1 MLTLNFK
8 RYEDQLVLQCNFCV
22 LKHCVYR
29 IMYVLIC
36 SWKNKH
42 ITKKKETDE

>member
-8 RYEDQLVLQCNFCV
+8 SYYRTVCYEDQLVFLHYNLSL

-29 IMYVLIC
+29 IMYV
-36 SWKNKH
+36 
-42 ITKKKETDE
+42 

>member
-8 RYEDQLVLQCNFCV
+8 SYYKTACYEDQLDLHCNFCV

-29 IMYVLIC
+29 IMCMYV
-36 SWKNKH
+36 
-42 ITKKKETDE
+42 